1 MTSHHPMKH
10 NLTLLAVLLLAP
22 LATLCAAESIKP
34 NILIILVDDM
44 GYGDPQCF
52 NPQTKIATPDIR
64 TAA

>member
-1 MTSHHPMKH
+1 MKH
-10 NLTLLAVLLLAP
+10 KLTLLTALMLAP
-22 LATLCAAESIKP
+22 LMALNAADSSAKKP

>member
-1 MTSHHPMKH
+1 MKRLIT
-10 NLTLLAVLLLAP
+10 LTALLFSSLAP
-22 LATLCAAESIKP
+22 IHAADSSAKKP
-34 NILIILVDDM
+34 NIIVILVDDM

>member
-1 MTSHHPMKH
+1 M
-10 NLTLLAVLLLAP
+10 LAP
-22 LATLCAAESIKP
+22 LMAVNAADAQRKP

>member
-1 MTSHHPMKH
+1 MNPIFAL
-10 NLTLLAVLLLAP
+10 LTALLLAP
-22 LATLCAAESIKP
+22 LMAVNAADAQRKP

-52 NPQTKIATPDIR
+52 NAQTKIASLAIH

>member
-1 MTSHHPMKH
+1 MKH
-10 NLTLLAVLLLAP
+10 KLTLLTALILAP
-22 LATLCAAESIKP
+22 LIAVNAADSSAKKP
-34 NILIILVDDM
+34 NIIVILVDDM

>member
-1 MTSHHPMKH
+1 
-10 NLTLLAVLLLAP
+10 
-22 LATLCAAESIKP
+22 LATLQAAEAKPP

>member
-1 MTSHHPMKH
+1 VPS
-10 NLTLLAVLLLAP
+10 
-22 LATLCAAESIKP
+22 KP
-34 NILIILVDDM
+34 NIIVILVDDM

>member
-1 MTSHHPMKH
+1 MRR
-10 NLTLLAVLLLAP
+10 LLALLLLAP
-22 LATLCAAESIKP
+22 LVVLTAADAPAKKP
-34 NILIILVDDM
+34 NVIVILVDDM

>member
-1 MTSHHPMKH
+1 MHLFLP
-10 NLTLLAVLLLAP
+10 LALLLPAAVS
-22 LATLCAAESIKP
+22 LAAEKP
-34 NILIILVDDM
+34 NVIVILADDM

>member
-1 MTSHHPMKH
+1 MKPTR
-10 NLTLLAVLLLAP
+10 TLLTTLPLAP
-22 LATLCAAESIKP
+22 LGAMHAASLAEP

-44 GYGDPQCF
+44 GYGGPQCV

>member
-1 MTSHHPMKH
+1 MRR
-10 NLTLLAVLLLAP
+10 LLALLLLTP
-22 LATLCAAESIKP
+22 LAALTAADAPAKKP
-34 NILIILVDDM
+34 NIIVILVDDM

>member
-1 MTSHHPMKH
+1 MKPV
-10 NLTLLAVLLLAP
+10 LKFLAFLLLAP
-22 LATLCAAESIKP
+22 LIAVNAADSSAKKP
-34 NILIILVDDM
+34 NIVVILVDDM